1 MIYSHNKQSYE
12 QVANT
17 RFSDPD
23 YDAIDLLKGLGCNKH
38 TIQHYTTQLYGND
51 AGELYADSTE
61 VAALNE
67 ISKLSTTEEGRIIAP
82 VLKRSIKQQVMAIHP
97 IQVSERIC
105 EKLLVGAYGQ
115 FSDDEL
121 DKLFSRINLRPA
133 AEAKERLR
141 LGQRLHAAFPEDF
154 VDMVQNQQL
163 DGQHAQM
170 QTQQDSTNPRTQAL
184 DTEQNDSDQKNHATK
199 TSVSARPSTASSEN
213 SVASS
218 PETRS
223 RNNSAETSSTE
234 DYLSNDSDA
243 DASAQ
248 ILESVM
254 QILSSPGREYPEK
267 VTGDWA
273 ELELTMQESVRRDS
287 ETSVWT
293 FEF

>member
-1 MIYSHNKQSYE
+1 MIHSHNKQSYE
-12 QVANT
+12 QMANT

-38 TIQHYTTQLYGND
+38 TIQYYATQLYGND

-97 IQVSERIC
+97 IQ
-105 EKLLVGAYGQ
+105 
-115 FSDDEL
+115 
-121 DKLFSRINLRPA
+121 
-133 AEAKERLR
+133 
-141 LGQRLHAAFPEDF
+141 
-154 VDMVQNQQL
+154 
-163 DGQHAQM
+163 
-170 QTQQDSTNPRTQAL
+170 TQQDSTNPRTQAL
-184 DTEQNDSDQKNHATK
+184 DTEQNDSDQKNQATK

-234 DYLSNDSDA
+234 DHLSNDSDA